1 LKVELAAATET
12 ISRQREA
19 KVFATTPQQPPAS
32 QLLIR
37 GNPQQPGEIVS
48 PGGLPA
54 VTTIPSDF
62 GLPPDAPEGDR
73 RKKLAEWIAG
83 DNNPLFART
92 IVNRLWHYHFGR
104 GLVETPSDLG
114 YSGGVPLHRELID
127 WLACELI
134 ERKLSLKELHRQI
147 VMSATYQQASL
158 PRSECLAVDGSNS
171 LLWRYSPRRLE
182 AEAVRDAMLA
192 TSGLLNT
199 SVGGPSFFD
208 VRPYM
213 YKGSQFYEPLDPAG
227 PEFHRRSIYRM
238 WARGGKNPLLDTF
251 DCPDPSTATP
261 NRGSTTTPLQALTLL
276 NGSFT
281 LRMADAFAERLAV
294 EQPGDMIRQVERG
307 FFLAYGRPPTS
318 QELAA
323 SQTLTQKH
331 GLAPLCRVLFNSNAF
346 LYVH

>member
-1 LKVELAAATET
+1 
-12 ISRQREA
+12 
-19 KVFATTPQQPPAS
+19 
-32 QLLIR
+32 
-37 GNPQQPGEIVS
+37 
-48 PGGLPA
+48 
-54 VTTIPSDF
+54 
-62 GLPPDAPEGDR
+62 
-73 RKKLAEWIAG
+73 
-83 DNNPLFART
+83 
-92 IVNRLWHYHFGR
+92 
-104 GLVETPSDLG
+104 
-114 YSGGVPLHRELID
+114 
-127 WLACELI
+127 
-134 ERKLSLKELHRQI
+134 
-147 VMSATYQQASL
+147 
-158 PRSECLAVDGSNS
+158 
-171 LLWRYSPRRLE
+171 
-182 AEAVRDAMLA
+182 
-192 TSGLLNT
+192 
-199 SVGGPSFFD
+199 
-208 VRPYM
+208 M